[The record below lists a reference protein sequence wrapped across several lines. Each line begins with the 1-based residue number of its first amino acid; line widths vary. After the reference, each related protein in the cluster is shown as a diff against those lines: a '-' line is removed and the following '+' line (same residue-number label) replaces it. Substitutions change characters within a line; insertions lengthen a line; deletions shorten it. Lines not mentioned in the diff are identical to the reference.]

1 MFKSRA
7 FWWILLVTW
16 MTGATYWH
24 VCKIKQ
30 LCGVTPYYNSTTVDV
45 SSLNITDGNKLNLES
60 SGNIN
65 FARSKAIANYDAAKS
80 ELDSMVRY
88 LKANPTK
95 YVTIKGAY
103 LPDETN
109 YTTFS
114 NLGLARA
121 SNIKKY
127 MIIQGLPD
135 SIFVI
140 SSQVRLNNGNIKDSV
155 IGGIEFQFSDRRLPS
170 LVQ

>member
-7 FWWILLVTW
+7 FWWILLVVW

-30 LCGVTPYYNSTTVDV
+30 LCGIMPYYRSTTVDE

-60 SGNIN
+60 TGNIT
-65 FARSKAIANYDAAKS
+65 FARSEAAANYNAAKP

-88 LKANPTK
+88 LKANPAK
-95 YVTIKGAY
+95 YVMIKGAY
-103 LPDETN
+103 LPDEKN

-127 MIIQGLPD
+127 LIIQGLPD
-135 SIFVI
+135 SIFTI
-140 SSQVRLNNGNIKDSV
+140 SSQVRLNNGNQKDAV
-155 IGGIEFQFSDRRLPS
+155 VGGIEFQFSSRRLPS

>member
-7 FWWILLVTW
+7 FWWILLVVW

-30 LCGVTPYYNSTTVDV
+30 LCGVTPYYSSTIVDD
-45 SSLNITDGNKLNLES
+45 SALSISDGNKLNLES
-60 SGNIN
+60 HGNIT
-65 FARSKAIANYDAAKS
+65 FARSQAVANYELAKP
-80 ELDSMVRY
+80 ELDSMVSY
-88 LKANPTK
+88 LKANPSK
-95 YVTIKGAY
+95 FVTIKGSY
-103 LPDETN
+103 LPDEKN

-114 NLGLARA
+114 DLGLARA

-127 MIIQGLPD
+127 MIVQGLPD
-135 SIFVI
+135 SIFAI
-140 SSQVRLNNGNIKDSV
+140 SSQVRTNNGNRKDSV
-155 IGGIEFQFSDRRLPS
+155 VGGIEFQFSGSRAPS